1 MARISNALSQVL
13 SAVEHLTLKGEVDSP
28 PQASGVYNN
37 VDRRTEWRKLL
48 RSFSNVK
55 TLHVGYSVLVE
66 EISRCLRLEDGEPPL
81 ELLPELQQL
90 TYYHGSGDSDAFT
103 SFIDSRRNAGHPV
116 TQSVLTREQVLR
128 TDPRTP

>member
-1 MARISNALSQVL
+1 VI
-13 SAVEHLTLKGEVDSP
+13 SAVEHLTLLHEVHSHSTEEHND
-28 PQASGVYNN
+28 
-37 VDRRTEWRKLL
+37 VDRIEWRKLL

-55 TLHVGYSVLVE
+55 TLRVRFGLVE
-66 EISRCLRLEDGEPPL
+66 ELSRCLRLEDGEPPL